1 MLEFKPYE
9 VEGIK
14 FKDIILEKAGYVARI
29 TLNDPDTMNTGVKDF
44 WQALSVVEQADDIK
58 VLVIK
63 GNGRALAAGA
73 PLHEVGFVYGWKAPT
88 SGQKMPKTAIRSRL
102 KFDRNL
108 FYECAMKLLFFPK
121 ITVIQA
127 HGFLLGASMDM
138 YMLCDFIVGAEDC
151 KFGEIEVRL
160 GIPQMTITPI
170 MILRVGL
177 TNALDMCLTGRMMD
191 GVEAAR
197 IGLINRAVPPE
208 KLEETVNNYAEGF
221 SKFPFDGIAL
231 GKTSKQMVYD
241 MMHITS
247 GLSNHFLAHTMGT
260 NIHFEEDEFNFFKA
274 RRDMG
279 VREAIHARNKLYEQL
294 DK

>member
-9 VEGIK
+9 VEGME
-14 FKDIILEKAGYVARI
+14 FKDIILEKSGYVARI
-29 TLNDPDTMNTGVKDF
+29 SLNDPETMNTGVKDF
-44 WQALSVVEQADDIK
+44 WKALSVVEQADDIK
-58 VLVIK
+58 VLIIK
-63 GNGRALAAGA
+63 GEGRALAAGA
-73 PLHEVGFVYGWKAPT
+73 PLHEVGFVYGWKAPK
-88 SGQKMPKTAIRSRL
+88 SGEKAPKTAIRTRL

-138 YMLCDFIVGAEDC
+138 YMLCDYIVGAEDC

-160 GIPQMTITPI
+160 GIPQMTLTPI

-191 GVEAAR
+191 GKEAAR
-197 IGLINRAVPPE
+197 IGLINRAVPAD
-208 KLEETVNNYAEGF
+208 KLEEEVNRYAEGF

-260 NIHFEEDEFNFFKA
+260 NIHFEDDEFNFFKA

-279 VREAIHARNKLYEQL
+279 VRDAIHARNKLYEQL

>member
-1 MLEFKPYE
+1 MLEFKPWV
-9 VEGIK
+9 VEGFE
-14 FKDIILEKAGYVARI
+14 FKDIILEKSGYVSRI
-29 TLNDPDTMNTGVKDF
+29 SLNDPETMNTGVKDF
-44 WQALSVVEQADDIK
+44 WKALSVVEQADDIK
-58 VLVIK
+58 VLIIK
-63 GNGRALAAGA
+63 GEGRALAAGA
-73 PLHEVGFVYGWKAPT
+73 PLHEVGFVYGWKAPK
-88 SGQKMPKTAIRSRL
+88 SGEKAPKTAIRNRL

-191 GVEAAR
+191 GKEAAR
-197 IGLINRAVPPE
+197 IGLINRAVPVE

-279 VREAIHARNKLYEQL
+279 VRDAIHARNKLYEQL

>member
-1 MLEFKPYE
+1 ML
-9 VEGIK
+9 K
-14 FKDIILEKAGYVARI
+14 FKKAGKFDDVIYERSGYVARI
-29 TLNDPDTMNTGVKDF
+29 TLNDPETMNTGVKDF
-44 WQALSVVEQADDIK
+44 WKALSVVEEADDIK
-58 VLVIK
+58 VLIIK
-63 GNGRALAAGA
+63 GEGRALAAGA
-73 PLHEVGFVYGWKAPT
+73 PLHEVGFVYGWKDPK
-88 SGQKMPKTAIRSRL
+88 SGEKSPKTPIRHRI
-102 KFDRNL
+102 KFDRKL

-121 ITVIQA
+121 ITIVQA

-177 TNALDMCLTGRMMD
+177 TNALDICLTGRMMD
-191 GVEAAR
+191 GKEAAR
-197 IGLINRAVPPE
+197 IGLINRAVPAD
-208 KLEETVNNYAEGF
+208 KLEAEVNRYAEGF
-221 SKFPFDGIAL
+221 SKFPLDGIAM

-241 MMHITS
+241 MMGITS

-279 VREAIHARNKLYEQL
+279 VRKAIHARNKLFEQL